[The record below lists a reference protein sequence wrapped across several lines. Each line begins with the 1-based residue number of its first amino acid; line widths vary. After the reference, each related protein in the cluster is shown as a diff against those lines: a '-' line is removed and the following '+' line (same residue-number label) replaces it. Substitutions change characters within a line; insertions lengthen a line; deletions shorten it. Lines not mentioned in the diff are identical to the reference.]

1 MKGIISWLTQEP
13 DVKGRALRVG
23 KASWLVVAGVSLVI
37 AVASFPLIWGEA
49 TSLGSRVEYF
59 GAEGHYRLTPPQLAA
74 LEDLGLTASWHGALV
89 LSRQLVL
96 YLGSLLVAWFVW
108 RTQKGWAAVF
118 VSTFLITGFL
128 MTGVELDSA
137 LIDSVSWFVMFAGI
151 LSLAGLLFV
160 LPDGRNIRVFGVAVL
175 AWLAAFGVGV
185 ALAADDAFWTVG
197 GMGVLVVLAMGLTV
211 QIVQLIRTNDRTR
224 RAVLGFTALFGLAF
238 IPMLM
243 FSDQLSG
250 IAGFRAGG
258 EFVRRLLVES
268 VLSTMPLAFG
278 IGLIY
283 LMARGGLWDIDFAIN
298 RTVVYG
304 ILTTVLF
311 AAYFAL
317 VALVQAVSSE
327 TFGIRDN
334 TLALVLA
341 TAAGAALFLPL
352 RAWLQRVVDRIFF
365 RGRYDLEHAIAG
377 FDERVRSRDR
387 IDQTGGDLVAAA
399 EEAFQPL
406 TSELWI
412 PLSTEGPA

>member
-1 MKGIISWLTQEP
+1 MKRIIGWLTQEP
-13 DVKGRALRVG
+13 DDAGRMLRVG
-23 KASWLVVAGVSLVI
+23 RASWLVVAAIS
-37 AVASFPLIWGEA
+37 AVVAVVAFPLVWSEA
-49 TSLGSRVEYF
+49 TSLGSAVEYF
-59 GAEGHYRLTPPQLAA
+59 GAEGHYRLTSRQLAV
-74 LEDLGLTASWHGALV
+74 LEDIGLTASWHGALV
-89 LSRQLVL
+89 VSRQLVL

-118 VSTFLITGFL
+118 VSTFLVAGFL

-137 LIDSVSWFVMFAGI
+137 FIGSVSFLVMFAGI
-151 LSLAGLLFV
+151 VSLAGLLFV
-160 LPDGRNIRVFGVAVL
+160 LPDGRNIRLFGVAVVGWFVAL
-175 AWLAAFGVGV
+175 GVG
-185 ALAADDAFWTVG
+185 ALLVDDAFWTIG
-197 GMGVLVVLAMGLTV
+197 AMGILVVLAMGVTV

-238 IPMLM
+238 MPMLM

-250 IAGFRAGG
+250 ITGSRAGG
-258 EFVRRLLVES
+258 ELVRRLLVES
-268 VLSTMPLAFG
+268 VISTMPLAFG
-278 IGLIY
+278 VGLIY

-304 ILTTVLF
+304 TLTTVLF

-334 TLALVLA
+334 TLALVVA

-352 RAWLQRVVDRIFF
+352 RAWLQRVVDRVFF
-365 RGRYDLEHAIAG
+365 RDRYDLEHAIAG

-387 IDQTGGDLVAAA
+387 IDETGEDLVAAA

-412 PLSTEGPA
+412 PVSTEGPA